1 MWGWCLCKLERRKGQ
16 RSCPVSKIQRLRC
29 EKGLAWVMESQTE
42 LSKQNTRAEP
52 GVVPGCVMK
61 CQSLV

>member
-1 MWGWCLCKLERRKGQ
+1 MERRKGQ
-16 RSCPVSKIQRLRC
+16 RSCLVSKIQRLRC

-52 GVVPGCVMK
+52 GVQVVPGCVMK